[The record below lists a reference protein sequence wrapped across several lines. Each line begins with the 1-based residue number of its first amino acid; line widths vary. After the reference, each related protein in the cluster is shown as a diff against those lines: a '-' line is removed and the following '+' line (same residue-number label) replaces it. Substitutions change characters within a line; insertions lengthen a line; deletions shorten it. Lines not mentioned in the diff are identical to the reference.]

1 LSGRTYEEIGVPDSH
16 HPTSHHRNN
25 PELYE
30 KVRKINTYH
39 TTLFKYY
46 LDRLAA
52 TPDGDGSLL
61 DHVLLLYGAG
71 MSDPN
76 EHARTNLP
84 ILLVGGGAAQLKG
97 GRHLTYAETPMANL
111 NLALLDRFG
120 VHVEKLGIS
129 TGKLDVEPL
138 SLI

>member
-1 LSGRTYEEIGVPDSH
+1 MLGRELSGRTYREIGVPDSH

-30 KVRKINTYH
+30 KLTKINVYH

-46 LDRLAA
+46 LDKLAS

-61 DHVLLLYGAG
+61 DHVMILYGAG

-84 ILLVGGGAAQLKG
+84 ILLAGGAAAQLKG
-97 GRHLTYAETPMANL
+97 RRRVA
-111 NLALLDRFG
+111 LAKRRWR
-120 VHVEKLGIS
+120 
-129 TGKLDVEPL
+129 T
-138 SLI
+138 